1 MDLQQSYVDA
11 PLVAS
16 LTSNRGLW
24 RFVAVRSGTVV
35 SPSMDA
41 PDNASI
47 SSNGSVPV
55 VRCCRLSGL
64 LVQPVVSEAAG
75 SYGDPRIGSKSAS
88 QA

>member
-1 MDLQQSYVDA
+1 MDA
-11 PLVAS
+11 PLVGKPDVVPKS
-16 LTSNRGLW
+16 
-24 RFVAVRSGTVV
+24 VAVRSGTVV
-35 SPSMDA
+35 CASMDA

-47 SSNGSVPV
+47 SWNGWVHV

-75 SYGDPRIGSKSAS
+75 PYGDTRTGSISAS